1 MRQPDSIKK
10 RQNMASPRSSAF
22 HARDVETQR
31 YFLISPC
38 HISEDGISIF
48 MEYRSINI
56 TIEAGLEEHFQHCG
70 IGICGWT
77 PADGR

>member
-1 MRQPDSIKK
+1 
-10 RQNMASPRSSAF
+10 
-22 HARDVETQR
+22 
-31 YFLISPC
+31 
-38 HISEDGISIF
+38 

-70 IGICGWT
+70 IGIYGWT